1 MKKLCAV
8 FCVAVAAAFSV
19 PSVHAAEKP
28 VVLTFWSLF
37 TGGDG
42 EFFNAMIA
50 EFNRTHKDIQLKS
63 DPAKYTDYYTKL
75 TTALASKKAPDIVV
89 VHRDSML
96 PFVKSG
102 TLYALD
108 DVMKKINAPMN
119 DFVPAPLNACRFNG
133 KLYSIPLD
141 VHPII
146 MYYNK
151 DLLAKAGIAK
161 VPESYDELVRAA
173 KTVQEKTGAVGLGVD
188 NTTATY
194 KAYTLARIFVSGM
207 GQKGGSVLTADC
219 KKAAFNNKDGAEVVQ
234 GLIDSVNRYGIT
246 PKGYDYDSAMTDFRL
261 GKTAFYINGVWAT
274 GALEKQAGLNFAAVP
289 FPALMGK
296 AGAWAGSHTLAI
308 PVQRKTDPKKVEAAA
323 KFIIWMTQHGEM
335 WAKAGHIPTML
346 SVREKREFKVL
357 PYRAGY
363 VAAAESVIAA
373 PNTGAWQEIYDNLSD
388 MLEAAV
394 AQNQNGVQA
403 VAGMEKKVNEILAS
417 Y

>member
-1 MKKLCAV
+1 
-8 FCVAVAAAFSV
+8 
-19 PSVHAAEKP
+19 
-28 VVLTFWSLF
+28 
-37 TGGDG
+37 
-42 EFFNAMIA
+42 
-50 EFNRTHKDIQLKS
+50 
-63 DPAKYTDYYTKL
+63 
-75 TTALASKKAPDIVV
+75 
-89 VHRDSML
+89 
-96 PFVKSG
+96 
-102 TLYALD
+102 
-108 DVMKKINAPMN
+108 
-119 DFVPAPLNACRFNG
+119 
-133 KLYSIPLD
+133 
-141 VHPII
+141 
-146 MYYNK
+146 
-151 DLLAKAGIAK
+151 
-161 VPESYDELVRAA
+161 
-173 KTVQEKTGAVGLGVD
+173 
-188 NTTATY
+188 
-194 KAYTLARIFVSGM
+194 
-207 GQKGGSVLTADC
+207 
-219 KKAAFNNKDGAEVVQ
+219 
-234 GLIDSVNRYGIT
+234 
-246 PKGYDYDSAMTDFRL
+246 MTDFRL

-274 GALEKQAGLNFAAVP
+274 GALEKQTGLNFAAVP

-346 SVREKREFKVL
+346 SVREKREFKAL